1 MNKNI
6 KQAFTLAEVL
16 ITLGIIGVVATV
28 TLPTL
33 IQNYQTRT
41 WNAAAS
47 TFEAKLGEA
56 LKIMNTQ
63 HELAGLQT
71 TEAFI
76 EMLQRHMKI
85 QKICDTTN
93 LTSCFSGEINGSAN
107 VVDITDE
114 DSYDNDFTKVLQIK
128 DIKTAKDL
136 GQNNWNTNT
145 VGTLFANGVSA
156 IFAYNP
162 DCSANPNDN
171 NSIKIT
177 GNKNSLTFTTDCI
190 AVLYDVSG
198 NAMPNEKGKDIRTS
212 TIAKIGQ
219 DNCTFKI
226 GGTCIIGFKPQT
238 FLTYD
243 ECINMKSEL
252 GINRCGESIDYWAGA
267 AKICGGKSKLVNS
280 EELRQIASYIYK
292 TDVSLR
298 ETTEGFYDSAS
309 ASKIGFPSSAD
320 NVFYVWGNDELDGY
334 YTRNRTFG
342 ANSTYG
348 EGPNT
353 PDERSNSATLVLCKE

>member
-93 LTSCFSGEINGSAN
+93 LTSCFSGEING
-107 VVDITDE
+107 
-114 DSYDNDFTKVLQIK
+114 
-128 DIKTAKDL
+128 
-136 GQNNWNTNT
+136 
-145 VGTLFANGVSA
+145 
-156 IFAYNP
+156 
-162 DCSANPNDN
+162 
-171 NSIKIT
+171 
-177 GNKNSLTFTTDCI
+177 
-190 AVLYDVSG
+190 
-198 NAMPNEKGKDIRTS
+198 
-212 TIAKIGQ
+212 
-219 DNCTFKI
+219 
-226 GGTCIIGFKPQT
+226 
-238 FLTYD
+238 
-243 ECINMKSEL
+243 
-252 GINRCGESIDYWAGA
+252 
-267 AKICGGKSKLVNS
+267 
-280 EELRQIASYIYK
+280 
-292 TDVSLR
+292 
-298 ETTEGFYDSAS
+298 
-309 ASKIGFPSSAD
+309 
-320 NVFYVWGNDELDGY
+320 
-334 YTRNRTFG
+334 
-342 ANSTYG
+342 
-348 EGPNT
+348 
-353 PDERSNSATLVLCKE
+353 